1 MFSQYEIDGSI
12 ETHNTSL
19 PSTTACPYLPGQAVN
34 TLVVPVEQA
43 LRQRSVSMNSM
54 RLTDYK
60 TMDPESKYDAPRPT
74 PTPTPIAPVDS
85 VPFRV
90 GSSPL
95 LNHKSSSRSLS
106 PAQGA
111 WKRFFARKLVTR
123 DGERGRSPVRNQTPP
138 ASSHTDYSVT
148 RCTTPSEG
156 TRTRDISPESLR
168 RFLSED
174 TPSRPNSNLSEK
186 PALVIPEDII
196 EDNDDDENFAS
207 SAASETQIYAT
218 RLTPPPFKRC
228 ASSDYIGSGVANSSV
243 LTLIP
248 TRPSVPKVYDAPGV
262 PASAVIPSRPRLET
276 LSACCSPFKPATSFF
291 HSPVSPNFTE
301 DEGVNFFDL
310 TDDDDDVVSSNNSD
324 ILSLQPSLGMPAASG
339 SFECYSLPEPQE
351 NDNITKRQPACAKIS
366 PTTLLSRSNSGIDVN
381 DGNFLGAPI
390 DTGLDFA
397 TELGWMVNAI
407 SSKPI

>member
-1 MFSQYEIDGSI
+1 MSSQYEVDGSI
-12 ETHNTSL
+12 ETHDTTL

-43 LRQRSVSMNSM
+43 LRQRSVSLTSM

-60 TMDPESKYDAPRPT
+60 TMDPESKYNTPRPA
-74 PTPTPIAPVDS
+74 PTAPADN

-95 LNHKSSSRSLS
+95 LHHKSSSRSLS
-106 PAQGA
+106 PAPGA
-111 WKRFFARKLVTR
+111 WKRFFARKLATR
-123 DGERGRSPVRNQTPP
+123 DGERGRSPVRHETPHVP
-138 ASSHTDYSVT
+138 SRTDSSTV
-148 RCTTPSEG
+148 RCTAPSEG

-174 TPSRPNSNLSEK
+174 LPRRPDSNLSEK
-186 PALVIPEDII
+186 PALVIPEDIN
-196 EDNDDDENFAS
+196 EDIDDDDNFAT

-228 ASSDYIGSGVANSSV
+228 ASSDYMGIDATNSSSI
-243 LTLIP
+243 TLIP
-248 TRPSVPKVYDAPGV
+248 TKPSAQKVHETHEV

-276 LSACCSPFKPATSFF
+276 LSACRAPFNPATSFF
-291 HSPVSPNFTE
+291 YSPVSPNFAE
-301 DEGVNFFDL
+301 DEGINFFDL

-324 ILSLQPSLGMPAASG
+324 ILSFQPNTGMPTASG

-351 NDNITKRQPACAKIS
+351 SSKIAEPQPTYAKVNS
-366 PTTLLSRSNSGIDVN
+366 PTLLSRTDSGINVT

-397 TELGWMVNAI
+397 TELSWMVDVIGSNRG
-407 SSKPI
+407 